1 MTLIALVS
9 EARELIARFH
19 QTVSDCACLNVIII
33 VVSGLVVGRNYRQGG
48 ANSPVVNYPDRCGL
62 FPAKQVNFS
71 QSFCGQYGVSKTRP
85 MSTALAKKCI
95 WPGNCS
101 LPE

>member
-33 VVSGLVVGRNYRQGG
+33 VVSGLVVGRNYRQGVQIPLL
-48 ANSPVVNYPDRCGL
+48 SI
-62 FPAKQVNFS
+62 
-71 QSFCGQYGVSKTRP
+71 TRIDVDYF
-85 MSTALAKKCI
+85 LR
-95 WPGNCS
+95 NR
-101 LPE
+101 